1 MLINREQQRVID
13 EVEQNI
19 LLLASAGTGKTNT
32 LAYRVAHLIEG
43 GYAKAENILCMTF
56 TNKAA
61 NEMKDRIQS
70 LVGSPAKAVEV
81 STFHSFC
88 FFVLQQEGK
97 RNETLY
103 TDVTIFDEE
112 DCKELSEPYRPGKFR
127 EISFA
132 AIIAMVKEYRSL
144 YGFYSDDLVGD
155 YKRTIERLQ
164 KEQRAPIEQQFSSF
178 GNVLYSELHDFLNHG
193 HEWIAAY
200 DESLASV
207 HGLDFTDLIC
217 GVHRLFQ
224 DPVVRERWRSRY
236 SYISVDEMQDTGVL
250 EYKVLEM
257 LWEGNH
263 VLLCGDYFQTI
274 YEWRGSDPFTLL
286 KDFDDKF
293 KPEKIIFYENY
304 RSNWT
309 LFTMA
314 FKTLQNMFPDLVG
327 DIYAQLPRA
336 FSATKGKP
344 VRIVGCRNEYLEGRY
359 IYEAIDELPR
369 DASIAV
375 LVRDNKKAIRLSESF
390 ERLNG
395 ERPEEERRQFMII
408 DEFKFFRRQEIKDV
422 MAYFKLLMN
431 PNDSVSAKRIIKR
444 YVAGIGDAR
453 IAAIES
459 PETRKTGLKLTD
471 FMDMPIFEAE
481 PYAKL
486 VQGLSQGEVIVYDV
500 ESTGTDTVNDNIIQI
515 AAIRINEQGEV
526 LESFERFIKPEKS
539 VGDSEEVHGF
549 SDEYLQ
555 EHGENPATV
564 LQAFKEFSKNAIIVG
579 HNVNYD
585 VTIFTNELA
594 RYNLG
599 NPEFKAIYD
608 TLDIYRRFYP
618 NLPNHKLGF
627 LASEFPINHVP
638 THNAMDDIL
647 ATAQL
652 LIYAVNENIVPT
664 TTDRMVAIN
673 KYKAAFT
680 NIASQMATLRRKAYT
695 ELPTKLLAYIM
706 NQMGVLEYYKSHGE
720 LAKVEHIRDLYRI
733 MEKLDEAYE
742 GPVGLARLNQIL
754 QMAAL
759 TAGEPMQQVRG
770 EERIPIITV
779 HQSKGSEFD
788 YVFLAGLNEGS
799 FPSPFAIV
807 EGRDAEEMRLFYVA
821 ITRPKKELVITF
833 RGNTRMGRGMRPSPL
848 LDYMPRDPELV
859 ERRY

>member
-112 DCKELSEPYRPGKFR
+112 DCKELSEPYRPGKLR
-127 EISFA
+127 EMSFA
-132 AIIAMVKEYRSL
+132 NIIGMVKEYRSL

-155 YKRTIERLQ
+155 YKRTIDRLQ
-164 KEQRAPIEQQFSSF
+164 KEQRAAIEQQFSSF

-274 YEWRGSDPFTLL
+274 YEWRGSDPFRLL
-286 KDFDDKF
+286 KQFDADF
-293 KPEKIIFYENY
+293 KPLKIIFYENY

-327 DIYAQLPRA
+327 SIYAELPRA
-336 FSATKGKP
+336 NSERKGKP
-344 VRIVGCRNEYLEGRY
+344 VLIKGCKNSYLEGRY
-359 IYEAIDELPR
+359 IYEAICALPK
-369 DASIAV
+369 DANIGV
-375 LVRDNKKAIRLSESF
+375 LVRDNKKAQRLS
-390 ERLNG
+390 
-395 ERPEEERRQFMII
+395 
-408 DEFKFFRRQEIKDV
+408 D
-422 MAYFKLLMN
+422 
-431 PNDSVSAKRIIKR
+431 
-444 YVAGIGDAR
+444 
-453 IAAIES
+453 
-459 PETRKTGLKLTD
+459 
-471 FMDMPIFEAE
+471 
-481 PYAKL
+481 
-486 VQGLSQGEVIVYDV
+486 
-500 ESTGTDTVNDNIIQI
+500 
-515 AAIRINEQGEV
+515 
-526 LESFERFIKPEKS
+526 SFERFINPGVP
-539 VGDSEEVHGF
+539 VGQSEEVHGF
-549 SDEYLQ
+549 SDAYLQ
-555 EHGENPATV
+555 EHGEEPAIV

-594 RYNLG
+594 RHNLG

-627 LASEFPINHVP
+627 LASEFPINHEP

-652 LIYAVNENIVPT
+652 LIYAVKENIVPT
-664 TTDRMVAIN
+664 TTGRMVAIN

-720 LAKVEHIRDLYRI
+720 AAKVEHIRDLYRI
-733 MEKLDEAYE
+733 MEKLDAAYE
-742 GPVGLARLNQIL
+742 GPAGLARLNQIL

-759 TAGEPMQQVRG
+759 TAGEPAQQVRN
-770 EERIPIITV
+770 EDRIPIITI
-779 HQSKGSEFD
+779 HQAKGSEFD
-788 YVFLAGLNEGS
+788 HVFLAGLNEGT
-799 FPSPFAIV
+799 FPSPFAIA
-807 EGRDAEEMRLFYVA
+807 EGREDEEKRLFYVA
-821 ITRPKKELVITF
+821 ITRPKQELTITF
-833 RGNTRMGRGMRPSPL
+833 EQTNIRGRAVQPSSL
-848 LDYMPRDPELV
+848 LNYMPRDNELV

>member
-43 GYAKAENILCMTF
+43 GYAKAENILCLTF

-112 DCKELSEPYRPGKFR
+112 DCKELSEPYRPGKLR
-127 EISFA
+127 EMSFA
-132 AIIAMVKEYRSL
+132 NIIGMVKEYRSL

-155 YKRTIERLQ
+155 YKRTIDRLQ
-164 KEQRAPIEQQFSSF
+164 KEQRAAIEQQFSSF

-193 HEWIAAY
+193 HEWITAY

-274 YEWRGSDPFTLL
+274 YEWRGSDPFRLL
-286 KDFDDKF
+286 KQFDADF
-293 KPEKIIFYENY
+293 KPLKIIFYENY

-327 DIYAQLPRA
+327 SIYTELPRA
-336 FSATKGKP
+336 NSERKGKP
-344 VRIVGCRNEYLEGRY
+344 VLIKGCKNSYLEGRY
-359 IYEAIDELPR
+359 IYEAICALPK
-369 DASIAV
+369 DANIGV
-375 LVRDNKKAIRLSESF
+375 LVRDNKKAQRLSDSF
-390 ERLNG
+390 ERLNN
-395 ERPEEERRQFMII
+395 EKPEDERRHFMII

-459 PETRKTGLKLTD
+459 P
-471 FMDMPIFEAE
+471 
-481 PYAKL
+481 
-486 VQGLSQGEVIVYDV
+486 
-500 ESTGTDTVNDNIIQI
+500 
-515 AAIRINEQGEV
+515 
-526 LESFERFIKPEKS
+526 
-539 VGDSEEVHGF
+539 
-549 SDEYLQ
+549 
-555 EHGENPATV
+555 
-564 LQAFKEFSKNAIIVG
+564 
-579 HNVNYD
+579 
-585 VTIFTNELA
+585 
-594 RYNLG
+594 
-599 NPEFKAIYD
+599 
-608 TLDIYRRFYP
+608 
-618 NLPNHKLGF
+618 
-627 LASEFPINHVP
+627 
-638 THNAMDDIL
+638 
-647 ATAQL
+647 
-652 LIYAVNENIVPT
+652 
-664 TTDRMVAIN
+664 
-673 KYKAAFT
+673 
-680 NIASQMATLRRKAYT
+680 
-695 ELPTKLLAYIM
+695 
-706 NQMGVLEYYKSHGE
+706 
-720 LAKVEHIRDLYRI
+720 
-733 MEKLDEAYE
+733 
-742 GPVGLARLNQIL
+742 
-754 QMAAL
+754 
-759 TAGEPMQQVRG
+759 
-770 EERIPIITV
+770 
-779 HQSKGSEFD
+779 
-788 YVFLAGLNEGS
+788 
-799 FPSPFAIV
+799 
-807 EGRDAEEMRLFYVA
+807 
-821 ITRPKKELVITF
+821 
-833 RGNTRMGRGMRPSPL
+833 
-848 LDYMPRDPELV
+848 
-859 ERRY
+859 